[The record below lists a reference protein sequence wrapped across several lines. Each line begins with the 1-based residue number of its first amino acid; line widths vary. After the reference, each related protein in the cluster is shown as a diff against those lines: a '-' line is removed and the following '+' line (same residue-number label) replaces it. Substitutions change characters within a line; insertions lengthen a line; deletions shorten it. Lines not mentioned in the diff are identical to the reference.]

1 MRSMR
6 EPLRLTRTHH
16 RLLPDPTRVI
26 TRPFHP
32 SDVEIASGESSR
44 IRAILDRVLAIPEDE
59 VPVMLERLR
68 RGFSTRHRDFER
80 VLDDHSRLVSHHLD
94 RSESLSRE
102 RRLLIGA
109 FFTHEYSIEGAA
121 LFNPSIVPAP
131 DQSGLPPAALRF
143 VMSTRAVG
151 EGHISSI
158 GFRSGV
164 IGPDGV
170 IVFDPTSPFAFTG
183 SRTPN
188 PAYVK
193 KLFAAKLREV
203 GVDNEVSRW
212 VLARVPKQF
221 STEELHTVCA
231 ASKAERVPAVLRCET
246 LDTIHWLATSSYD
259 VVFQP
264 DSSISERVIF
274 PEGPN
279 ESHGMEDARFVR
291 FVEDDGSVSYYAT
304 YTAYNGHD
312 ILPQLIETR
321 DFLHFGVRT
330 LSGRCVQNKGMAL
343 FPRRIGGK
351 FAMLSRHDGESLY
364 FLTSD
369 HVRSWNDAKELRV
382 PSNPWEIVQIGNC
395 GSPIETEAGW
405 LVLTHGV
412 GAMRCYAIGA
422 LLLDLDDPQRV
433 VGQLAEPLLVP
444 GPDEREGYVP
454 NVVYTCGG
462 IVHEGQLILP
472 YGFSDVGV
480 AIATTPIDELV
491 SRLRDGSTA

>member
-1 MRSMR
+1 MKQ
-6 EPLRLTRTHH
+6 PLRLTRTPH
-16 RLLPDPTRVI
+16 RVLPDATRVI

-32 SDVEIASGESSR
+32 SDVAIASGEASR
-44 IRAILDRVLAIPEDE
+44 IRAILDRVLAIPEE
-59 VPVMLERLR
+59 QLPAMLGWLWRE
-68 RGFSTRHRDFER
+68 FASRHRDFER
-80 VLDDHSRLVSHHLD
+80 VLHEHYRLVAHHLE
-94 RSESLSRE
+94 REMPLSRE

-109 FFTHEYSIEGAA
+109 YFTHEYSIEGAA

-131 DQSGLPPAALRF
+131 DQSGLAPAALRF

-164 IGPDGV
+164 IGRDGGM
-170 IVFDPTSPFAFTG
+170 VFDPTSPFAFTG
-183 SRTPN
+183 ARTPN

-193 KLFAAKLREV
+193 KQFAEKLREV

-212 VLARVPKQF
+212 VLARVQERF
-221 STEELHTVCA
+221 STEELHAVCA
-231 ASKAERVPAVLRCET
+231 ASKAERVPAVMRCET
-246 LDTIHWLATSSYD
+246 LDVIHWLATSSYD

-264 DSSISERVIF
+264 DSAISERVIF
-274 PEGPN
+274 PESPI
-279 ESHGMEDARFVR
+279 ESRGMEDARFVR

-304 YTAYNGHD
+304 YTAYDGRD
-312 ILPQLIETR
+312 ILPQLIETP

-330 LSGRCVQNKGMAL
+330 LSGSCVQNKGMAL

-369 HVRSWNDAKELRV
+369 NIRSWNEAQELRV
-382 PSNPWEIVQIGNC
+382 PSHPWEIVQIGNC

-412 GAMRCYAIGA
+412 GAMRRYAIGA
-422 LLLDLDDPQRV
+422 LLLDLENPQRII
-433 VGQLAEPLLVP
+433 GQLAEPLLSP
-444 GPDEREGYVP
+444 AADEREGYVP

-472 YGFSDVGV
+472 YGFSDVGI

-491 SRLRDGSTA
+491 SRLLDGSTA

>member
-1 MRSMR
+1 MPSTS
-6 EPLRLTRTHH
+6 EPLRLTRTPH

-32 SDVEIASGESSR
+32 SDVEIASGEASR
-44 IRAILDRVLAIPEDE
+44 IRAILDRVLAIPTEDL
-59 VPVMLERLR
+59 PAILERLWR
-68 RGFSTRHRDFER
+68 EFSSRHRDFER
-80 VLDDHSRLVSHHLD
+80 VLDEHYRLVSIHLD
-94 RSESLSRE
+94 PDEPLSRE

-109 FFTHEYSIEGAA
+109 YFTHEYSIEGAA

-131 DQSGLPPAALRF
+131 DQSGLPPGALRF

-164 IGPDGV
+164 IDPDGGMA
-170 IVFDPTSPFAFTG
+170 FDPTSPFAFTG
-183 SRTPN
+183 ARTPN

-193 KLFAAKLREV
+193 RLFAEKLREV

-212 VLARVPKQF
+212 VLARVQEQF
-221 STEELHTVCA
+221 STEELHAVCA
-231 ASKAERVPAVLRCET
+231 ASKAERVPAVLRCKT
-246 LDTIHWLATSSYD
+246 LDVIHWLATSSYD
-259 VVFQP
+259 VAFRP

-274 PEGPN
+274 PESPN

-291 FVEDDGSVSYYAT
+291 FVEEDGSVSYYAT
-304 YTAYNGHD
+304 YTAYDGHD

-330 LSGRCVQNKGMAL
+330 LSGSCVQNKGMAL

-351 FAMLSRHDGESLY
+351 FAMLSRHDGENLY

-369 HVRSWNDAKELRV
+369 NVRSWNEAKELHV

-412 GAMRCYAIGA
+412 GAMRRYAIGA
-422 LLLDLDDPQRV
+422 LLLDLDDPQRI

-444 GPDEREGYVP
+444 AAYEREGYVP

-462 IVHEGQLILP
+462 IVHEGQLVLP
-472 YGFSDVGV
+472 YGFSDVGIG
-480 AIATTPIDELV
+480 IATTPMDELM